1 MGDLVLAIDQGTTGS
16 TALLIDERVAVLAK
30 VNVEFPNYYPQPGHV
45 EHDIGEIWQ
54 SVAEA
59 VTGALAQAGVTAD
72 RIQAIGVTNQRE
84 TSLFWDRSGQA
95 IHRALVWQDRRTA
108 DRCRA
113 LAEAGHED
121 LFRERTGLV
130 LDPYFSGTKAEW
142 LLDHVEGARARAE
155 AGELMFGTIDTYLCW
170 RLCGAHVTDPS
181 NASRTLMFDLHRQGW
196 DDELLQLLRVP
207 RAVLPRVADSSER
220 YGTTRGLSFLPDG
233 IPVAGLIGDQQGALF
248 GQACFAPGLAKCTYG
263 TGAFILMNTGE
274 HPTASEHGMLT
285 TVAWRLG
292 GETTYALEGSAFV
305 AGAAVQWLR
314 DGLGLL
320 TTADEIEA
328 LAASVPD
335 SGGVTFVP
343 ALTGLGAPHWRPD
356 ARGIITGITRGTTR
370 AHIARATLDGI
381 ALQIDELLQ
390 AMSQDLGAP
399 LAELRVDGGASANDL
414 LMQRQA
420 DLLGV
425 RCVRPSVL
433 ETTGLGSGL
442 LAGLA
447 TGLWSSTD
455 EVARAWAED
464 RSFEPAGDPEE
475 LEQTRRRWRQAVTR
489 A

>member
-181 NASRTLMFDLHRQGW
+181 NASRTCAR
-196 DDELLQLLRVP
+196 R
-207 RAVLPRVADSSER
+207 S
-220 YGTTRGLSFLPDG
+220 
-233 IPVAGLIGDQQGALF
+233 
-248 GQACFAPGLAKCTYG
+248 
-263 TGAFILMNTGE
+263 
-274 HPTASEHGMLT
+274 
-285 TVAWRLG
+285 
-292 GETTYALEGSAFV
+292 
-305 AGAAVQWLR
+305 R
-314 DGLGLL
+314 D
-320 TTADEIEA
+320 
-328 LAASVPD
+328 
-335 SGGVTFVP
+335 
-343 ALTGLGAPHWRPD
+343 R
-356 ARGIITGITRGTTR
+356 
-370 AHIARATLDGI
+370 
-381 ALQIDELLQ
+381 
-390 AMSQDLGAP
+390 
-399 LAELRVDGGASANDL
+399 
-414 LMQRQA
+414 
-420 DLLGV
+420 
-425 RCVRPSVL
+425 
-433 ETTGLGSGL
+433 
-442 LAGLA
+442 
-447 TGLWSSTD
+447 
-455 EVARAWAED
+455 
-464 RSFEPAGDPEE
+464 
-475 LEQTRRRWRQAVTR
+475 
-489 A
+489 